1 MKTLSKKIKMIVALM
16 AAIVFSGTTLTYAY
30 AESFT
35 VASVSNNYDYKDVTG
50 SGGSSFQTNIF
61 SVKDSSGTTYDALCV
76 LPKKASPPV
85 NATYSSGEWTYDC
98 RRTKIYFYGLGSGA
112 SSGPLSS
119 FTYNQRVILTHA
131 CLAYEGGDP
140 DWNGG
145 SWNLLGQA
153 GATGYDAVMELYK
166 YAGEHGLPD
175 GYNAATI
182 YLTADGTNS
191 PYQNLVAY
199 WEEYTEPRG
208 WIELH
213 KSSSNTAITNNNDNY
228 SLEGA
233 VYGIY
238 SDSDLKN
245 LVTTIK
251 TDASG
256 LAVSTW
262 LSKGTYYIREW
273 SAGKGYDV
281 DITTHSVSITEA
293 NKATNVYVT
302 EVPQKGAI
310 QLHKYSAMPSISDNN
325 NCYSLE
331 GAVYGVYTDYACTQ
345 LYTRLTTDK
354 NGNASVSDLQ
364 YKTYYVK
371 EISASKG
378 FELSSEVFTCNV
390 NSTTAVKVDAPEI
403 PGNDPVRLLLKKQT
417 ADGHGSGNT
426 RLEGAEYTV
435 KYYDILSDTD
445 PAQSGSTAKYTWVFK
460 TDENGRIRLTP
471 DYLIEGSDEL
481 VSDANG
487 VYVLPLGTITLRE
500 TKAPEGYL
508 INDTVYVAQTSLTN
522 NYIVTTNLP
531 TDDKAAQETPYEGT
545 ISIQKFLGG
554 SNAVKA
560 SEPDAEFQIYLKSAG
575 SYDASPEDSRQTITT
590 DANGYAVTKRLP
602 YGTYTIHQT
611 KGNNKYYFIDDID
624 VTISDN
630 NANYHKIL
638 ENTPIEFYL
647 KMVKKD
653 ADTGNTVNVAGATF
667 ELHDENGS
675 KVSFKTMTSGGIKT
689 IDSFTTDE
697 NGCVYTVEKLLKGSY
712 TLVETKAPEGYVL
725 DSTPVSFTV
734 SEDTYTTEN
743 GIGIIIAEKTDKAVT
758 GQLTVTKT
766 GEVLDEYKGGL
777 YVNPDEKGFTYR
789 EGSLAGAVFKIY
801 AAEDIYTADNQ
812 KDADGNRIKY
822 YSNGDIVT
830 TITTGS
836 DGKAVANNLPL
847 GRYRV
852 VEVTAPDGY
861 VLNTDGQ
868 DVTFVY
874 VDDKTPVINEN
885 LTFSDDRQK
894 VELFVSKLD
903 SETNKPVS
911 GAEFGLYASYDI
923 VNADGKVIVNKDT
936 LLESAVSDSDGLV
949 QFVKDYPLGA
959 YYARE
964 IKAPAGYV
972 SSSEVIDFD
981 ATYAGQDIRSIK
993 LTYEFF
999 NAPITF
1005 NFTKTDITNGAELT
1019 GATLTVLDKD
1029 GNVVDTW
1036 TSDAK
1041 EVHVIK
1047 KLVVGETYTLREEYA
1062 PFGYL
1067 KATDIQFVVKD
1078 TGEVQHVNMKDEAAT
1093 GSIVVNKDGEV
1104 VLDADIKK
1112 GYWSNLV
1119 FNFLKRSLSGVT
1131 FDVYA
1136 KENIVSL
1143 DGLNTVYYNAG
1154 DKVATII
1161 TDDKGIA
1168 RIDDIPLG
1176 RYYLVE
1182 TKTLDGFVLDDTPI
1196 DADLSYV
1203 DQNTKVVYAGMNVT
1217 NERQKVQF
1225 TVVKTDSETKK
1236 ALEGAVF
1243 GLFAKD
1249 DIVNKDG
1256 KVIVKADTQIESAVT
1271 GKDGKVTFTSD
1282 LPLGQY
1288 YVKELEAPKG
1298 YVKSDKTFAVDASY
1312 QGDKVKVI
1320 EFEAAFENAP
1330 IKVEFSKTD
1339 ITGEKELPGAKLS
1352 VIDSEGK
1359 LVESWTSEAGKTHM
1373 LERLPVGKYTLR
1385 EESAPYGYKVAKD
1398 VTFEVKGTAEIQK
1411 VSMKDEQAV
1420 GKIVIEKTDKV
1431 TGNPIEGVVFEVR
1444 DKDGKVLDTL
1454 TTDKNGHAES
1464 KELPICTYNEDGS
1477 FKEDTHYTV
1486 VETKA
1491 AEGYIIDETAHD
1503 VVLKYSDKAP
1513 DCAKKTLKL
1522 TNSPKPDIPKT
1533 GDTSNAYIYALIALI
1548 SLAVM
1553 VSLVMI
1559 KKSRNHN

>member
-972 SSSEVIDFD
+972 SSSEDIDFD